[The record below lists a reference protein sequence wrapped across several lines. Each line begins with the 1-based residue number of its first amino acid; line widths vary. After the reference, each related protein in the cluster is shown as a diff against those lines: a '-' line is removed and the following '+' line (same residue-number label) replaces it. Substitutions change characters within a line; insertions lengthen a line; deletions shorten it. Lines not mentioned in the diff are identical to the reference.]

1 MKNNT
6 FLLRGTIALLLLIGC
21 KTEQKKFDSTG
32 TFEAEEIIIS
42 AEATGKI
49 LSLNIVEGDTLSIGK
64 IIGKIDPLSIELQ
77 KEQIEASKAILTQKT
92 NDAAPQVMVLQ
103 EQITAQRQQM
113 EVLKQQYSVL
123 QKEQTR
129 FQNLVKAEAATPKQL
144 DDINGQLAILERQI
158 KAAESQV
165 QVVEKQILAQK
176 ASVSIQNRA
185 ILSEKLPF
193 EKREKQMADMLAKT
207 QIISPINGTVL
218 TKYASAQEFTSTG
231 KALFKAA
238 DLSTLTLR
246 AYITGTQL
254 PQLKINQTVKILIDT
269 GKDAYKEMQGTVS
282 WISDK
287 AEFTPKTIQ
296 TKDER
301 ANLVYAVKIRVKNDG
316 SLKIGMYGEVM
327 F

>member
-1 MKNNT
+1 MKKNT
-6 FLLRGTIALLLLIGC
+6 FLLRGGIALLLFVGC
-21 KTEQKKFDSTG
+21 KTETKKFDATG

-49 LSLNIVEGDTLSIGK
+49 LTLNIQEGDTLSKGK
-64 IIGKIDPLSIELQ
+64 IIGTIDPLSIELQ
-77 KEQIEASKAILTQKT
+77 KEQIEATKAILIQKT
-92 NDAAPQVMVLQ
+92 NDAAPQIAVLQ
-103 EQITAQRQQM
+103 EQIMAQRQQI
-113 EVLKQQYSVL
+113 EVQKQQYTVL
-123 QKEQTR
+123 EKEQKR

-144 DDINGQLAILERQI
+144 DDINGQLAILDRQI

-165 QVVEKQILAQK
+165 LVTEKQILAQR
-176 ASVSIQNRA
+176 ALVLRQNRG
-185 ILSEKLPF
+185 ILSEKLPL
-193 EKREKQMADMLAKT
+193 EKREKQMADLLSKT

-218 TKYASAQEFTSTG
+218 TKYATAQEFTATG

-238 DLSTLTLR
+238 DLSILTLR

-254 PQLKINQTVKILIDT
+254 AQVKINQTVKILIDK
-269 GKDAYKEMQGTVS
+269 GKDEYTEMQGTIF

-296 TKDER
+296 TKHER
-301 ANLVYAVKIRVKNDG
+301 ANLVYAMKIRVKNEG
-316 SLKIGMYGEVM
+316 SLKIGMYGEVV

>member
-1 MKNNT
+1 MKINT
-6 FLLRGTIALLLLIGC
+6 FLLRGGIALLLFIGC
-21 KTEQKKFDSTG
+21 KTETKKFDATG

-49 LSLNIVEGDTLSIGK
+49 LTLNIQEGDTLSKGK
-64 IIGKIDPLSIELQ
+64 IIGTIDRLSIELQ
-77 KEQIEASKAILTQKT
+77 KEQIEATKAILTQKT
-92 NDAAPQVMVLQ
+92 NDAAPQVAVLQ
-103 EQITAQRQQM
+103 EQIMAQRQQI
-113 EVLKQQYSVL
+113 EVQKQQFSVL
-123 QKEQTR
+123 EKEQKR

-144 DDINGQLAILERQI
+144 DDINGQLAILDRQI

-165 QVVEKQILAQK
+165 LVTEKQILAQR
-176 ASVSIQNRA
+176 ALVLRQNKG
-185 ILSEKLPF
+185 ILSEKLPL
-193 EKREKQMADMLAKT
+193 EKREKQMADMLSKT

-218 TKYASAQEFTSTG
+218 TKYATAQEFTATG

-254 PQLKINQTVKILIDT
+254 AQVKINQTVKILIDK
-269 GKDAYKEMQGTVS
+269 GKDDYTEMKGTIF

-301 ANLVYAVKIRVKNDG
+301 ANLVYAMKIRVKNEG
-316 SLKIGMYGEVM
+316 NLKIGMYGEVM